1 MTITHFLSYCFL
13 NRTRYPVIILLAA
26 VALLHGC
33 SDSNELQ
40 GRESKPQPVITE
52 AVHWQQRFTVVEAV
66 GTSRARQSATLYPEV
81 SDVVTAISFKA
92 GERVGEG
99 QRLLQLE
106 DRDERLAVKLAEV
119 QVADA
124 DRLYQRY
131 LKSQGAGAV
140 TESTLDI
147 SKSDLDQAR
156 IRLERAQVAVQQHVI
171 VAPFA
176 GVVGLTD
183 IDPGARVNTT
193 TAITTIDDRSSL
205 LVTFE
210 VPEVFHGQL
219 REGQE
224 VSLGAWSANGP
235 QFKGLISAID
245 SQIDVEARTF
255 VVRATV
261 DNQDDQLRPGMS
273 FKVRLDLS
281 DGQYPAVPEIALQWG
296 GDGAFVWTLRDGKA
310 TRVSATVVQR
320 IKGEVLIDAELAD
333 GARVITEG
341 THLVREGQAIEVVNP
356 GQAPASGQA
365 PESERAPEVAE

>member
-1 MTITHFLSYCFL
+1 MTIRHFLSYFL
-13 NRTRYPVIILLAA
+13 LRHTRYPVITLL
-26 VALLHGC
+26 VGLVSLHGC
-33 SDSNELQ
+33 SDSDELQ
-40 GRESKPQPVITE
+40 GRENKPQPVLTE
-52 AVHWQQRFTVVEAV
+52 VVHWQQRFTLVEAV

-81 SDVVTAISFKA
+81 SDVVTAVSFQA
-92 GERVGEG
+92 GDRVGEG
-99 QRLLQLE
+99 QRLLQLD
-106 DRDERLAVKLAEV
+106 DRDERLAVELAKV

-140 TESTLDI
+140 TESALDI

-183 IDPGARVNTT
+183 IDPGARVNPT
-193 TAITTIDDRSSL
+193 TAVTTIDDRSSL

-219 REGQE
+219 QEGQE
-224 VSLGAWSANGP
+224 VTLSTWNANGP
-235 QFKGLISAID
+235 QFKGLISAIG

-255 VVRATV
+255 TVRAMV
-261 DNQDDQLRPGMS
+261 ENQDDQLRPGMS

-281 DGQYPAVPEIALQWG
+281 DGRYPTVPEIALQWG
-296 GDGAFVWTLRDGKA
+296 GDGAFVWAVRDGKA
-310 TRVSATVVQR
+310 ARVSATVVQR

-333 GARVITEG
+333 GAWVITEG
-341 THLVREGQAIEVVNP
+341 THLVREGQDIEVVDP
-356 GQAPASGQA
+356 E
-365 PESERAPEVAE
+365 PESLPGVAQ

>member
-1 MTITHFLSYCFL
+1 MTTTHFLSYFLL
-13 NRTRYPVIILLAA
+13 NRTRYPVIMLLT
-26 VALLHGC
+26 ALASLHGC
-33 SDSNELQ
+33 SDSSELE

-81 SDVVTAISFKA
+81 SDVVTAVSFQA
-92 GERVGEG
+92 GDRVEEG
-99 QRLLQLE
+99 QHLLQLD
-106 DRDERLAVKLAEV
+106 DRDEQLAMELAKV

-124 DRLYQRY
+124 NRLYQRY

-140 TESTLDI
+140 TESALDI
-147 SKSDLDQAR
+147 AKSDLDQAR
-156 IRLERAQVAVQQHVI
+156 IRHQRAQVAVQRHVI

-183 IDPGARVNTT
+183 IDPGARVNST
-193 TAITTIDDRSSL
+193 TAITTIDDRSTL
-205 LVTFE
+205 LVTFQ

-219 REGQE
+219 KEGQE

-255 VVRATV
+255 TVRATV
-261 DNQDDQLRPGMS
+261 DNEDDQLRPGMS
-273 FKVRLDLS
+273 FKVRLDLA
-281 DGQYPAVPEIALQWG
+281 DGRYPAVPEIALQWG
-296 GDGAFVWTLRDGKA
+296 GDGAFVWAVRDGKA
-310 TRVSATVVQR
+310 ARVSATVVQR

-333 GARVITEG
+333 GAWVITEG
-341 THLVREGQAIEVVNP
+341 THLVREGQDIEVVNSR
-356 GQAPASGQA
+356 QE
-365 PESERAPEVAE
+365 PESGHGPEVAE